1 MTLTDAATIA
11 PIKAIP
17 SEPPT
22 WRMLFSTAE
31 PTPAL
36 STGTEPMAAAVVG
49 VIASDMPKPPSTSPE
64 YPDQFVE
71 GYHNALHVA
80 AAIAIVGA
88 IVAVATV
95 RKVHHPEAEAQPALE
110 GA

>member
-1 MTLTDAATIA
+1 MRQVGGSLGIALMGAIVAA
-11 PIKAIP
+11 
-17 SEPPT
+17 SVSVLPT
-22 WRMLFSTAE
+22 N
-31 PTPAL
+31 PA
-36 STGTEPMAAAVVG
+36 
-49 VIASDMPKPPSTSPE
+49 

-80 AAIAIVGA
+80 AGIAIVGA

-95 RKVHHPEAEAQPALE
+95 RKVRHPEPEAQPALE